1 MRFKLLAACALSFA
15 LAGCGELGLGGAEA
29 TVDAPMVAAAMDA
42 YRSGDYAAFKT
53 ALDAFEAAHPKPSG
67 ERPDPCSPEGYAQR
81 RAAQMRAQLDT
92 LDQRRVFYMSDEAR
106 LSYFDVAF
114 MGGGPIGDASG
125 IANVDAS
132 SLCRDTPDAVLLGL
146 KDHAEFAA
154 VLTAYTANRKAW
166 WDELEG
172 KFGANMLPRMQRAG
186 ELLKR
191 NRLEASHLIQPAE
204 DKRSPEER
212 WKDQLAEQS

>member
-15 LAGCGELGLGGAEA
+15 LAGCGERGLGGAEA
-29 TVDAPMVAAAMDA
+29 TVDAPLVAAAMDA

-53 ALDAFEAAHPKPSG
+53 ALDSFDAAHPKPTG

-92 LDQRRVFYMSDEAR
+92 LDERRVFYMSDEAR

-114 MGGGPIGDASG
+114 MGGGTEDASG

-132 SLCRDTPDAVLLGL
+132 SLCRDTPNALFLGL
-146 KDHAEFAA
+146 KDNAEHTA
-154 VLTAYTANRKAW
+154 VLTAYFENRKAW
-166 WDELEG
+166 WSELEG

-204 DKRSPEER
+204 DKRTPEER